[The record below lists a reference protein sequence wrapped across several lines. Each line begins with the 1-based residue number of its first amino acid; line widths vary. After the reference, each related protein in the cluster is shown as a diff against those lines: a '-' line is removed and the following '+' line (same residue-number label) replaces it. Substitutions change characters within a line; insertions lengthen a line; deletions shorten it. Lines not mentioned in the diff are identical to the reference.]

1 MSRAPATPQNRD
13 AFNLNGL
20 TDSLSVATA
29 AGGPNF
35 TPMPYPVYVPPTSHP
50 ILNIHISNYIKF
62 QVSTSGANYSKWRQ
76 IVTFLL
82 NMYRAADHITEGA
95 APAVPN
101 DDWMAVDIHILL

>member
-1 MSRAPATPQNRD
+1 
-13 AFNLNGL
+13 
-20 TDSLSVATA
+20 
-29 AGGPNF
+29 
-35 TPMPYPVYVPPTSHP
+35 
-50 ILNIHISNYIKF
+50 
-62 QVSTSGANYSKWRQ
+62 VSTSGANYSKWRQ